1 MVTSVDRFCT
11 SWKGGAIE
19 WFVFFLSIGYD
30 PTIQHTDGN
39 SSLHVAMQCFDP
51 VILRAVIKKMSVNI
65 KNNDGHSPVALSIL
79 FNNDAALD
87 IVGRRNADRDIVDN
101 NGDMLLHLACR
112 GKSYT
117 IVKHIAYHQCNVNAR
132 NDKSQTPLHVA
143 CAVGHPT
150 VISALRPYLPDL
162 TLQDGELRNS

>member
-1 MVTSVDRFCT
+1 
-11 SWKGGAIE
+11 
-19 WFVFFLSIGYD
+19 
-30 PTIQHTDGN
+30 
-39 SSLHVAMQCFDP
+39 MQCFDP

-117 IVKHIAYHQCNVNAR
+117 IVKHIAYHQRYVNAR
-132 NDKSQTPLHVA
+132 NDKPQTPLHVA
-143 CAVGHPT
+143 CMCSWPPDGNFCFT
-150 VISALRPYLPDL
+150 VVSSRFD
-162 TLQDGELRNS
+162 TSGW